1 MSDISVAS
9 SCNPSPIPAIR
20 EEGGSINEAFIMESD
35 SNEDE
40 NNDQKANEQSE
51 ALEMLI

>member
-40 NNDQKANEQSE
+40 KDQKSNEQSDT
-51 ALEMLI
+51 LEMLI